1 MSATRF
7 EKIACLGLG
16 KMGDAFVRG
25 ANLPKDRVTVTG
37 RRLLQDKLAGK
48 PSNIPYTITDN
59 RTAVTDADCIITTV
73 KPNQLEA
80 LLKEIRG
87 YVRPDALILSA
98 IAGKTTPIF
107 HELLG
112 CDTQPIALTMPNT
125 PALVKRGVIGLYINP
140 FVTPFQAVEVH
151 KILNQLG
158 DVIAVNEQDKLK
170 DITALSGC
178 GPAYYFLAQK
188 MVYLKAKKLGFDDK
202 TASIIASRTMW
213 GASALQEHSG
223 LSAEEE
229 IARVASK
236 GGATEQALKHFE
248 GHGIEELYSDAI
260 EAALQQTYKLGESAA
275 KAEKSSISQMTLFQ
289 SPEST
294 LSEAPADKSESPKP

>member
-1 MSATRF
+1 MSITRF

-25 ANLPKDRVTVTG
+25 ANLPAERVMVTG

-48 PSNIPYTITDN
+48 PSNIPYAIADN
-59 RTAVTDADCIITTV
+59 CAAVKDADCIIMTV
-73 KPNQLEA
+73 KPNQLEEV
-80 LLKEIRG
+80 LKEISG
-87 YVRPDALILSA
+87 QVRPDALILSA

-125 PALVKRGVIGLYINP
+125 PSLVKKGVLGLYTNP
-140 FVTPFQAVEVH
+140 FVTPFQTVELH

-158 DVIAVNEQDKLK
+158 DVIAVDEQDKLK
-170 DITALSGC
+170 AITSLSGC
-178 GPAYYFLAQK
+178 GPAYFFLAQK
-188 MVYLKAKKLGFDDK
+188 MVYLKAKEQGFDDK
-202 TASIIASRTMW
+202 TAFIIASRTMW

-236 GGATEQALKHFE
+236 GGATEQALKYFE
-248 GHGIEELYSDAI
+248 RHGIKELYHGAI
-260 EAALQQTYKLGESAA
+260 DAALQQTYKLGAQAVKLETV
-275 KAEKSSISQMTLFQ
+275 SQLTMFQ
-289 SPEST
+289 SLVLQSG
-294 LSEAPADKSESPKP
+294 EARVEELVSPKP